1 MKTIRLDYD
10 IDCDKITCGNCNFV
24 YDNVKPKC
32 GLFEQPLEKTE
43 HNKIKTFYRL
53 EKCIKS
59 QLGNNN

>member
-1 MKTIRLDYD
+1 M
-10 IDCDKITCGNCNFV
+10 TCGNCNFV
-24 YDNVKPKC
+24 CDNVKPKC